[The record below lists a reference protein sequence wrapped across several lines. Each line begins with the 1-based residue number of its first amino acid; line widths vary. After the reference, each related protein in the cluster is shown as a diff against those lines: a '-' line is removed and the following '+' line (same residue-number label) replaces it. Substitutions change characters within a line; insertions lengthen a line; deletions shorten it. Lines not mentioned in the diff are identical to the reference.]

1 MKPTTTLRDAV
12 RRSKAESIEVRDLLG
27 PDYSRRRRESAIGNP
42 RKKLAAIVAAAGAA
56 VVALSGCSEID
67 QTAKT
72 QKVYAG
78 KKDERPY
85 DSKEYSAD
93 KNKWEVALKERG
105 KGQNEYL
112 RTEPAK

>member
-1 MKPTTTLRDAV
+1 MKR
-12 RRSKAESIEVRDLLG
+12 
-27 PDYSRRRRESAIGNP
+27 AIAG
-42 RKKLAAIVAAAGAA
+42 LITAAAA
-56 VVALSGCSEID
+56 VLAFGCSEID

-85 DSKEYSAD
+85 DGKEFSAD
-93 KNKWEVALKERG
+93 KAKWENALKERG

-112 RTEPAK
+112 RTQTAQK

>member
-1 MKPTTTLRDAV
+1 M
-12 RRSKAESIEVRDLLG
+12 RRAL
-27 PDYSRRRRESAIGNP
+27 
-42 RKKLAAIVAAAGAA
+42 AIVAAASAA
-56 VVALSGCSEID
+56 AFLVSGCTEID

-85 DSKEYSAD
+85 DGKEFSAD
-93 KNKWEVALKERG
+93 KAKWEGTLKERS

-112 RTEPAK
+112 RTQTAQK

>member
-1 MKPTTTLRDAV
+1 MKR
-12 RRSKAESIEVRDLLG
+12 IF
-27 PDYSRRRRESAIGNP
+27 AIMT
-42 RKKLAAIVAAAGAA
+42 AVAAT
-56 VVALSGCSEID
+56 ALLASGCTEID

-85 DSKEYSAD
+85 DGKTFGDD
-93 KNKWEVALKERG
+93 KAKWQQALAERN

-112 RTEPAK
+112 RTEPAKK